1 MPEKKFDLN
10 KALQAA
16 QLYTPIDYG
25 YTPQFDISTSVN
37 DFNNT
42 SNNVLSDID
51 WVGSGVRARKE
62 EQEKRDNL
70 PWHSK
75 LGYAVMSTTNPGDAP
90 YTSALVSDRYMVGD
104 VEGAKE
110 IQKTQDKVGSIAS
123 AASILGAYGIG
134 DFATAVDT
142 YGMKRALMAEGLSSL
157 IGTGSAYAGNRL
169 GQTIDKRHGT
179 NIAPWLSTIGGFIG
193 GVGGYKSGL
202 NMGSKNFLNNPI
214 YSSKNMIGATKRIG
228 NAVLGAVQHPKR
240 YYRYYK
246 FIKNKGSN
254 ILNNN
259 HDEIYDYSVNRQNY
273 YSNKEFGKSFSSN
286 PKAGVKFNFLTVP
299 NKHFLGQ
306 TNTTTGEIKLNMFHP
321 HFVKLLNEGKTATAL
336 NRLLNK
342 TGVHELQHL
351 ETSNSILPELYIKGG
366 DYYVA
371 NPQHPLY
378 KRVLYLFD
386 KVRDN
391 WGKNPDE
398 IVAEMA
404 VSRKNLGKNMP
415 YSQLSDREK
424 DLFIR
429 PINNRFSGLS
439 KNDIRYIIDELDGF
453 GYKQGGKIK

>member
-1 MPEKKFDLN
+1 MSEKKFDLN
-10 KALQAA
+10 KVLQAA
-16 QLYTPIDYG
+16 RLYTPVDYG
-25 YTPQFDISTSVN
+25 FTPQFDIQTSQDN
-37 DFNNT
+37 FNNT

-75 LGYAVMSTTNPGDAP
+75 LGYAAMSSSNPGDVP
-90 YTSALVSDRYMVGD
+90 TISALAANRYMVGD
-104 VEGAKE
+104 VEGGKE
-110 IQKTQDKVGSIAS
+110 IQKTQDTVGSIAS

-134 DFATAVDT
+134 DFATAVGT
-142 YGMKRALMAEGLSSL
+142 YGLKRALAAEGLSSL
-157 IGTGSAYAGNRL
+157 IGAGSAYTGNKL
-169 GQTIDKRHGT
+169 GQVIDKKYST
-179 NIAPWLSTIGGFIG
+179 NITPWLSTIGGFIG

-202 NMGSKNFLNNPI
+202 NIGNKNFLDNSM
-214 YSSKNMIGATKRIG
+214 YSYKNMTNAMNRIG
-228 NAVLGAVQHPKR
+228 YTTLSAIQHPKR
-240 YYRYYK
+240 YYKYFK

-259 HDEIYDYSVNRQNY
+259 HNEIYDYSVNRQNY
-273 YSNKEFGKSFSSN
+273 YSNKEFGKIFSPN
-286 PKAGVKFNFLTVP
+286 PKADTKFTFLTIP
-299 NKHFLGQ
+299 NGRFLGR

-321 HFVKLLNEGKTATAL
+321 YFVKLLNEGKTATAL

-366 DYYVA
+366 NYYVA

-386 KVRDN
+386 KVRDD

-398 IVAEMA
+398 MVAEMA
-404 VSRKNLGKNMP
+404 VSRKNLGKNIP

-453 GYKQGGKIK
+453 GYKQGGKI

>member
-16 QLYTPIDYG
+16 RLYTPVDYG
-25 YTPQFDISTSVN
+25 YTPQFDISTSIN
-37 DFNNT
+37 DLNNT
-42 SNNVLSDID
+42 ANNVLSDID
-51 WVGSGVRARKE
+51 WVGSGARARKE

-75 LGYAVMSTTNPGDAP
+75 LGYASMSTPNPGDVPAI
-90 YTSALVSDRYMVGD
+90 SALTSDRYMVGN
-104 VEGAKE
+104 VEDGKN
-110 IQKTQDKVGSIAS
+110 IQKMQDTVGSIAS
-123 AASILGAYGIG
+123 AASVLGPYTIA
-134 DFATAVDT
+134 DFTTAAST
-142 YGMKRALMAEGLSSL
+142 YGLKRALTAEGLSSL
-157 IGTGSAYAGNRL
+157 IGTGSAYASNRL
-169 GQTIDKRHGT
+169 GQAIDKRLGT
-179 NIAPWLSTIGGFIG
+179 NTVPWLSTIGGF
-193 GVGGYKSGL
+193 VGGIRGYKGGL
-202 NMGSKNFLNNPI
+202 NIGSKNFLENPM
-214 YSSKNMIGATKRIG
+214 YSSKNIVNAMKRIG
-228 NAVLGAVQHPKR
+228 YATLSAIQHPKR
-240 YYRYYK
+240 YYKYFK
-246 FIKNKGSN
+246 FIKNKGSD

-259 HDEIYDYSVNRQNY
+259 HNEIYDYSVNRQNY
-273 YSNKEFGKSFSSN
+273 YSNKEFGKTFSPN
-286 PKAGVKFNFLTVP
+286 PKANTKFTFLAMP
-299 NKHFLGQ
+299 NGRFLGR

-321 HFVKLLNEGKTATAL
+321 YFVKLLNEGRTATAL
-336 NRLLNK
+336 NSLLNK

-366 DYYVA
+366 NYYVA

-386 KVRDN
+386 KVRGD

-398 IVAEMA
+398 VVADMA
-404 VSRKNLGKNMP
+404 VSRKNLGKNIP

-429 PINNRFSGLS
+429 PINNRLPGLS